1 MTSKNTTI
9 IILLGIFHFVFSS
22 YTLLPLSEI
31 EKKGVSISSK
41 PGAYKAASLE
51 LKLDA
56 PQEYKI
62 YYSLNGNYP
71 ADSTGRVA
79 GPILLNQTSSLSVRL
94 VNDRFSENDTIYI
107 GTYLLNFSST
117 LPIVSLTLPP
127 SFLYDPESG
136 IYVGKLSESMERI
149 GPCWLDIEKLVFF
162 EYINNNTLVLNHA
175 AGIKTFGGLTRQNPE
190 KSLRLIARKKY
201 GPGKFKYPF
210 FKTKNIS
217 EFNSIILRTSGNDYN
232 GTRFLD
238 MMCASLAKD
247 IGVDYLAYQPSVLFV
262 NGKYWGIHNIRE
274 KTNEDYLKSNHGV
287 DISKTDLLFGS
298 GSVQIGSSTRYK
310 SAINYLENHTID
322 SPYFADSIESYFDI
336 DNYFKYIS
344 LQIFIVN
351 LDSRGNVRCWQSNTT
366 KGRFKWIFY
375 DADLSFYKPQLN
387 YLKNRLSPR
396 ETVWYNP
403 TWSTIILRKLT
414 EVPAFKEK
422 FINTYCF
429 LNSTILSQDS
439 IASRIN
445 YFKSYLNPEIDRHVK
460 RKGYHY
466 TREYWESNVNKLFAF
481 SRERAL
487 TSLLHMQEH
496 YGLVGKY
503 NLKIPVFSNNDK
515 VSLKIDVHTIP
526 SYPYS
531 GNYFSEIPLTLSV
544 AFVHP
549 AYKFIKWSD
558 DVRERSRRIYM
569 PKDSILSISPVIAP
583 ASASS
588 LKDKIKITAIG
599 TGTGNDKPIIILTKK
614 SFESNQTVLY
624 VLNEKSDTLAVINTS
639 GKSEGL
645 FLCAESGDEFLKAYQ
660 IPTTNF
666 FLSNKTALLSESK
679 GIYIT
684 DAEGNMVDSLII
696 SSANAGAIA
705 PYYLRKGEIIKS
717 YVSRPSLDE
726 INEKWYNT
734 IFTKIIAAS
743 LLLIVI
749 IALIIRYRK

>member
-1 MTSKNTTI
+1 M
-9 IILLGIFHFVFSS
+9 
-22 YTLLPLSEI
+22 
-31 EKKGVSISSK
+31 
-41 PGAYKAASLE
+41 
-51 LKLDA
+51 
-56 PQEYKI
+56 
-62 YYSLNGNYP
+62 
-71 ADSTGRVA
+71 
-79 GPILLNQTSSLSVRL
+79 
-94 VNDRFSENDTIYI
+94 
-107 GTYLLNFSST
+107 
-117 LPIVSLTLPP
+117 
-127 SFLYDPESG
+127 
-136 IYVGKLSESMERI
+136 
-149 GPCWLDIEKLVFF
+149 
-162 EYINNNTLVLNHA
+162 
-175 AGIKTFGGLTRQNPE
+175 TRQNPE
-190 KSLRLIARKKY
+190 KSLRLIAGKKY
-201 GPGKFKYPF
+201 GTGKFKYPF

-247 IGVDYLAYQPSVLFV
+247 IGVEYLDYQESVLFV
-262 NGKYWGIHNIRE
+262 KGKNWGIHNIRE

-287 DISKTDLLFGS
+287 DIRKTDLLYGS

-336 DNYFKYIS
+336 DDYFKYIS

-351 LDSRGNVRCWQSNTT
+351 LDSRGNVRCWQGNTT
-366 KGRFKWIFY
+366 QGRFKWIFY

-396 ETVWYNP
+396 ETFWYNP

-429 LNSTILSQDS
+429 LNSTILSHDS
-439 IASRIN
+439 IVSRIN

-466 TREYWESNVNKLFAF
+466 TREYWENNVNKLLVF

-515 VSLKIDVHTIP
+515 ASLKIDVHTIP

-531 GNYFSEIPLTLSV
+531 GNYFSEIPLSLSV

-558 DVRERSRRIYM
+558 DVRERTRRIYM
-569 PKDSILSISPVIAP
+569 PKDSIVSISPVIVP

-588 LKDKIKITAIG
+588 LKDKIRITAVG
-599 TGTGNDKPIIILTKK
+599 TGMGNDKPFIILTKK
-614 SFESNQTVLY
+614 SFETKQAVFY
-624 VLNEKSDTLAVINTS
+624 VLNEKSDTLGIINTS
-639 GKSEGL
+639 GNSEGL
-645 FLCAESGDEFLKAYQ
+645 FLFAETGEEYLKAYQ
-660 IPTTNF
+660 IPESNF
-666 FLSNKTALLSESK
+666 FSTKNIAHLSESK
-679 GIYIT
+679 AIYIT
-684 DAEGNMVDSLII
+684 DNEGNMVDSLNI
-696 SSANAGAIA
+696 SPENSGISA
-705 PYYLRKGEIIKS
+705 PYYLRKGDVIKS
-717 YVSRPSLDE
+717 YVSRPLRDE
-726 INEKWYNT
+726 IYEKWYNT

-749 IALIIRYRK
+749 IALIIRYKK